1 MHTRR
6 DDDDDDSLG
15 DDPDAPDAADQDV
28 HDDPET
34 AECPFCGA
42 EVSELA
48 DVCPKCGNFM
58 ASADAPRR
66 GKPWWVIAIVV
77 ALLAAMIIGGVGLF

>member
-1 MHTRR
+1 MRTRR
-6 DDDDDDSLG
+6 DDDSIDEEY
-15 DDPDAPDAADQDV
+15 DDPEDPAEVDQDT

-58 ASADAPRR
+58 VSEDAPRR
-66 GKPWWVIAIVV
+66 GKPWWIVV
-77 ALLAAMIIGGVGLF
+77 IVGLLVVATLLMLRL